1 MDADPAHVAI
11 IPDGNGRWAQQRGL
25 PRSEGHRRGV
35 QAVREAVE
43 FARKN
48 DIKVLTLF
56 CFSSENWSRP
66 RSEIS
71 ELFRLLRYFVRR
83 ELAELHKAGVRISI
97 LGELAALDDE
107 TRQLLVEAVDF
118 TANNTK
124 LRLCVALNYGA
135 LTEIVNA
142 VTAIT
147 RRVEQGQLTSAQISE
162 ELLRQHL
169 SVPDVPDP
177 DLIIRTS
184 GEQRLSNFMLWQAA
198 YAEFYFPDVL
208 WPDFNATHFEQAL
221 QNFRKRNRRFGG
233 LSKEAV

>member
-135 LTEIVNA
+135 RTEIVNA

-198 YAEFYFPDVL
+198 YAEFYFPEVL

>member
-1 MDADPAHVAI
+1 M
-11 IPDGNGRWAQQRGL
+11 
-25 PRSEGHRRGV
+25 
-35 QAVREAVE
+35 E

-135 LTEIVNA
+135 RTEIVNA

-198 YAEFYFPDVL
+198 YAEFYFPEVL

>member
-198 YAEFYFPDVL
+198 YAEFYFPEVL